1 MADDLPRLTVT
12 ILLVLVVVI
21 SVVGTWV
28 LLSELSTIEP
38 QQSFNVDSQSGS
50 GSGRVEL
57 SNGQPIV
64 QTASS
69 QGKISLIIEEEV

>member
-1 MADDLPRLTVT
+1 MANDLPKLTVT

-28 LLSELSTIEP
+28 LLSELSSIEP
-38 QQSFNVDSQSGS
+38 RQVSNVDSQSESS

-57 SNGQPIV
+57 YNGQPV
-64 QTASS
+64 VETASS
-69 QGKISLIIEEEV
+69 QGKISLNIEEV